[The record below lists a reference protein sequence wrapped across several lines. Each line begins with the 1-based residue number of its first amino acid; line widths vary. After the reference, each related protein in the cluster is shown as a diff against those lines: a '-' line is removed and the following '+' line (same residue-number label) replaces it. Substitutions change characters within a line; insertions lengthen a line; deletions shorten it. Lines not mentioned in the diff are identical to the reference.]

1 MKLTGLPLPM
11 KLDQTDK
18 KIIQLLGADA
28 RMSNN
33 SMAKAIAVT
42 EGTVRNRIQKLIK
55 HKIIKI
61 SVINN
66 INRMENPAVAFIGL
80 DVETRSK
87 DSVAKA
93 LSKMK
98 EVRFVSTL
106 IGRHD
111 LMAFVL
117 AKDINI
123 LSKVLYE
130 DISSLPGVRFSES
143 SIGLKYYKYDYRWAR
158 ILD

>member
-1 MKLTGLPLPM
+1 M
-11 KLDQTDK
+11 KLDLTDK
-18 KIIQLLGADA
+18 QIIQLLGADA

-33 SMAKAIAVT
+33 QMAKAIGVT
-42 EGTVRNRIQKLIK
+42 EGTVRNRIQKLIQN
-55 HKIIKI
+55 KIIKI
-61 SVINN
+61 AVINN
-66 INRMENPAVAFIGL
+66 INRMDNPAVAFVGL

-87 DSVAKA
+87 DSIAKS
-93 LSKMK
+93 LSKME

-111 LMAFVL
+111 LMAFIL
-117 AKDINI
+117 AQDITK

-130 DISSLPGVRFSES
+130 DISSLPGVRFFES

>member
-1 MKLTGLPLPM
+1 MFISLKLIGLPLQM

-33 SMAKAIAVT
+33 QMAKVIGVT
-42 EGTVRNRIQKLIK
+42 EGTVRNRIQKLI
-55 HKIIKI
+55 
-61 SVINN
+61 
-66 INRMENPAVAFIGL
+66 EN
-80 DVETRSK
+80 
-87 DSVAKA
+87 VAKA

-111 LMAFVL
+111 LMAFIL
-117 AKDINI
+117 AEDVTK